1 MSLKKVLLA
10 ATMMALP
17 LAATAQPI
25 SGFYIGAGAG
35 VNLLAETD
43 LTSQGQLTTA
53 LRANGIGTTGTAS
66 FDYGWV
72 GVLSVGYGFGNGVR
86 AEIEGSYRD
95 NSIDG
100 IEGFRGL
107 TAPRTQSGAVQSY
120 GVMANILYD
129 FDLGPGSFMTPYI
142 GLGAGYIVQNWDD
155 VRVNTV
161 ATGRSVRI
169 DGDNGNFA
177 GQAIVGAAF
186 PIASVPGLAVTAEYR
201 FMMALSDDVDAT
213 FRSASGAT
221 TTTRGA
227 IEVDNMNH
235 SLLLG
240 LRYAFGVTPP
250 PPAPVAPAAAPA
262 PARTFLVFFD
272 FARAD
277 LTDRARQIIGE
288 AASNAQRGGV
298 TRIEV
303 SGHTD
308 TVGSA
313 RFNQALSERRAAA
326 VAAEL
331 ERRGVPR
338 SAMVLQGFGFS
349 RLLVPTAANVREP
362 QNRRVEIVLR

>member
-17 LAATAQPI
+17 LAANAQPI

-35 VNLLAETD
+35 ANMLMDSD
-43 LTSQGQLTTA
+43 LTSQAGLTTA
-53 LRANGIGTTGTAS
+53 LRGAGIGTTGTAS
-66 FDYGWV
+66 FDIGYV

-86 AEIEGSYRD
+86 AEIEGSYRQ

-100 IEGFRGL
+100 ISGFTGMA
-107 TAPRTQSGAVQSY
+107 APRTQTGDVASY
-120 GVMANILYD
+120 GVMANVLYD

-142 GLGAGYIVQNWDD
+142 GLGAGYIVQNWDS
-155 VRVNTV
+155 VRVAST
-161 ATGRSVRI
+161 ATGRNVTV

-201 FMMALSDDVDAT
+201 FMMSLSDDVDAR
-213 FRSASGAT
+213 FQGARGAAQ
-221 TTTRGA
+221 TRGSVEA
-227 IEVDNMNH
+227 DNMNQ
-235 SLLLG
+235 SLLIG

-288 AASNAQRGGV
+288 AASSAQRGGV

-313 RFNQALSERRAAA
+313 RYNQALSERRAAA

-338 SAMVLQGFGFS
+338 SAMVLQGFGFT